1 VLLGDDGYSEVV
13 LSAVRLAPSLGGMIK
28 GFWSCFL
35 PLKWDIIMRLW
46 VLLLNQRR
54 GGSLRIWNAPL
65 TLMLEA
71 VAQARVKAG
80 LFGGFRTS
88 LGGLGICCGCLGI
101 SPPFF
106 FFFFFCVSYVYF
118 LCT

>member
-1 VLLGDDGYSEVV
+1 
-13 LSAVRLAPSLGGMIK
+13 
-28 GFWSCFL
+28 
-35 PLKWDIIMRLW
+35 MRLW

-106 FFFFFCVSYVYF
+106 FFFFFVFLMYTFCVLRSASCF
-118 LCT
+118 LMLFACLSI